1 MAEAALMSGLEFLS
15 VSASWFKAAGE
26 RPENGMHPKIATIG
40 YEGSTLQALLGALEA
55 ADVQT
60 LVDVRAVPLS
70 RKPGFSKQAL
80 RAGVESVGLDYL
92 HLRDLGNP
100 KEGREAA
107 KVGGM
112 PAFASIYEAHLVST
126 PAQTALGE
134 LAALA
139 QERRVCLLCFEAD
152 PLTCHRL
159 LVARALVA
167 KAGGT
172 IEHLHPQASRFGSGH
187 GHHRKQL
194 SSALR

>member
-1 MAEAALMSGLEFLS
+1 MSSLEFLF
-15 VSASWFKAAGE
+15 VSALCFKAAGGC
-26 RPENGMHPKIATIG
+26 PENYMHPKIATIG
-40 YEGSTLQALLGALEA
+40 YEGSTLPALLDALKA
-55 ADVQT
+55 AGVEV

-80 RAGVESVGLDYL
+80 RTGVESIGLDYL

-112 PAFASIYEAHLVST
+112 PAFASIYEAHLASA
-126 PAQTALGE
+126 PAQTALAE

-194 SSALR
+194 YSALR